1 MIKVIDNRKNEELR
15 QFCQLEIGDGFEWN
29 GRPYIKVNDEYA
41 FDLVAIQEE
50 EVGDWYMN
58 VTPLNITITIEK

>member
-1 MIKVIDNRKNEELR
+1 MTVIDNRNNENLK
-15 QFCQLEIGDGFEWN
+15 QFCKLKIGDGFEWN
-29 GRPYIKVNDEYA
+29 GRPYIKINDEYA

-50 EVGDWYMN
+50 EVGDWYMD

>member
-1 MIKVIDNRKNEELR
+1 MIKVIDNRNNEDLT
-15 QFCQLEIGDGFEWN
+15 QFCKLKIGDGFEWN

-58 VTPLNITITIEK
+58 VSPLNITITIEK